1 MDRKLFEAAAKGDI
15 EPFREIARD
24 ELESIVTDVMKNT
37 VLHVNIMRSHLTLQ
51 TEEGEISSESTEFV
65 EQILDLCPSL
75 LFQANAKG
83 DSPLHLAAKKG
94 HAAIVEF
101 LIVFANRQP
110 IDLESGVESA
120 ARQILKM
127 TNEEQNTPLHEAV
140 RLRRVDVVKILIK
153 ADPHVPY
160 SANRNSETP
169 LYMAVANGSAEIVAE
184 ILQNCPESA
193 ARQMLEKT
201 NEEQNTPLHEAV
213 RLRSVDVAKILIEA
227 DPHVPYSAN
236 RNSETPLYMAA
247 ANGSVKIV
255 AKILQ
260 KCPSPAHEGPDGKT
274 ALHAAVYTY
283 PTEVIKQLLEKKRSL
298 TAVRDKYG
306 WTPLH
311 HAAYSGRELT
321 SKLLLERDK
330 SAAFIGDK
338 DRNMTALHLAAARGH
353 IGIVNEII
361 SSCPSRLLV
370 KVDERGWNFLHFA
383 MVSLDIFQLSRLL
396 IKHPIVRSSCLLSKD
411 VDGNTPL
418 HVVAAVCRLS
428 PRVAVLPF
436 LLKVVGGNDAVNNH
450 GISVQDVK
458 GRGFPELEQE
468 IQELSKNVGRGQYPN
483 GILRVQTEKEPVDE
497 EALKEMQSLH
507 TVVAALI
514 ATVTFAAGFTLPG
527 GYWGKEGP
535 IPGTPILIKNAG
547 FRAFV
552 VSDVIAMVLSVSAI
566 FIYFLTPAKT
576 LRQTKFLSDM
586 PHNFIMVSLLAM
598 VVAFIT
604 GTYAVLAPS
613 AGLSVA
619 TCVLGSSF
627 ILFAFAN
634 TFMLARGLYQRMFG
648 NN

>member
-1 MDRKLFEAAAKGDI
+1 MDRKLYEAAAKGDI

-94 HAAIVEF
+94 HTAIVEF

-110 IDLESGVESA
+110 IDLERGVESA

-140 RLRRVDVVKILIK
+140 RLRSVDVVKILIKADPHVSYSANRNSETLLYMAVANGSAEIVAEILQNCPQSAARQMLEKTNEEQNTPLHEAVRLRRVDVVKILIK
-153 ADPHVPY
+153 TDPHVPY

-260 KCPSPAHEGPDGKT
+260 KCPSPAHE
-274 ALHAAVYTY
+274 
-283 PTEVIKQLLEKKRSL
+283 EVIKRLLLHEEKRSL
-298 TAVRDKYG
+298 TAVQDKYG

-321 SKLLLERDK
+321 SKLLLERDT

-353 IGIVNEII
+353 IGIFRYLPIE
-361 SSCPSRLLV
+361 PSPNKTSDRQKQLFV
-370 KVDERGWNFLHFA
+370 K
-383 MVSLDIFQLSRLL
+383 
-396 IKHPIVRSSCLLSKD
+396 
-411 VDGNTPL
+411 
-418 HVVAAVCRLS
+418 
-428 PRVAVLPF
+428 
-436 LLKVVGGNDAVNNH
+436 
-450 GISVQDVK
+450 
-458 GRGFPELEQE
+458 
-468 IQELSKNVGRGQYPN
+468 
-483 GILRVQTEKEPVDE
+483 
-497 EALKEMQSLH
+497 
-507 TVVAALI
+507 
-514 ATVTFAAGFTLPG
+514 
-527 GYWGKEGP
+527 
-535 IPGTPILIKNAG
+535 
-547 FRAFV
+547 
-552 VSDVIAMVLSVSAI
+552 
-566 FIYFLTPAKT
+566 
-576 LRQTKFLSDM
+576 
-586 PHNFIMVSLLAM
+586 
-598 VVAFIT
+598 
-604 GTYAVLAPS
+604 
-613 AGLSVA
+613 
-619 TCVLGSSF
+619 
-627 ILFAFAN
+627 
-634 TFMLARGLYQRMFG
+634 
-648 NN
+648 